1 VTLPKT
7 RTQIKMYN
15 WFCLKRPQ
23 IEIYDVTQ
31 PKLRSQIKIKKWP
44 LPKYKIA
51 NKNIENILS
60 KTWPQINIE
69 LESV

>member
-1 VTLPKT
+1 
-7 RTQIKMYN
+7 MYN
-15 WFCLKRPQ
+15 WFCPKRPQ

-44 LPKYKIA
+44 SPKYKTG
-51 NKNIENILS
+51 NKNIEHILS

-69 LESV
+69 LETA